1 MDSNKIKDMAIRHV
15 EKVVLGIFVCVSG
28 FLVYQ
33 AMQLPDFTKQP
44 TRLRD
49 DANRVKNEVDDD
61 HTDEIIPLR
70 ELSNFDIL
78 TRTKKTLEAV
88 DPVPTYDLAEWQE
101 IPRND
106 AFKRRDPQLYAPL
119 ALKMSG
125 VIGTMAIRSKDGQY
139 ELAELEPADPVVV
152 VEEKKT
158 RPKRKPRRSRR
169 GGDPSMEGMGM
180 EGMGMEDMGLGGEM
194 AGMMDGAEGGMM
206 DMMGGMTPAGP
217 PVRRLDPQDN
227 MSIYQVP
234 ASLSDFK
241 TGAPMKA
248 APMVA
253 RFIAGT
259 AVIPHKAIYNA
270 FRTALADSTN
280 YRPQDRDTPKYW
292 NFQVQRADVTDRPVD
307 QIAEGD
313 WVVRKDRVFHTQVAA
328 VVWAGT
334 APELVPSDYRDDLL
348 TMWIPPML
356 LDDYSNFV
364 LHPMIPM
371 ISKLELE
378 LQNKPILETVNPFER
393 INEDGTF
400 KGIDINRTDVNLNA
414 TTGNPMMPGMRDM
427 EGMATSSSPYG
438 FAGVEAN
445 PVEHKLIRFYDFDYS
460 FDKDSPKP
468 GRKYVYR
475 IRVSV
480 KDPNFP
486 DNPLLQPLAKTLHP
500 ESYERVSALQAKAEK
515 DYAPVRARG
524 GRDPISK
531 FRQFERW
538 TPWSEPSDPVSLP
551 TENTVLA
558 GPVVP
563 AAVKTMKWQGR
574 NVPFAK
580 NEPTGKMVVSKF
592 DTALKTRVP
601 MQIEATEG
609 TVLSKTADSADVI
622 DPLTLEIKKLP
633 KAKITNRTTVI
644 ALEGGNPLQIVTNDE
659 MKEPGQYLLFKD
671 NGELDVSDE
680 IDDMQQYRIY
690 SFAEERGE

>member
-1 MDSNKIKDMAIRHV
+1 MDSNKIKELAIRHV
-15 EKVVLGIFVCVSG
+15 EKVVLGIFACVSAL
-28 FLVYQ
+28 LVYQ
-33 AMQLPDFTKQP
+33 ALQLPDFTKQP
-44 TRLRD
+44 NRLRD
-49 DANRVKNEVDDD
+49 DAIRVKNEVDDD
-61 HTDEIIPLR
+61 HTDEIVSQR
-70 ELSNFDIL
+70 EQTNFDIL

-88 DPVPTYDLAEWQE
+88 NPAPAYELAEWQE

-106 AFKRRDPQLYAPL
+106 SFKRRDPQLYAPL
-119 ALKMSG
+119 ALKMRG
-125 VIGTMAIRSKDGQY
+125 VIGTMAIRSKDGEY
-139 ELAELEPADPVVV
+139 ELAALEPADPVEV
-152 VEEKKT
+152 VEEK
-158 RPKRKPRRSRR
+158 RPRPRRRTRRGNRR
-169 GGDPSMEGMGM
+169 GGQMEGMDMGMEMEMGM
-180 EGMGMEDMGLGGEM
+180 EGMPGGGPMGEM
-194 AGMMDGAEGGMM
+194 PGGPESGMME
-206 DMMGGMTPAGP
+206 MMGGMPMAGP
-217 PVRRLDPQDN
+217 PVRTLDPQDN

-259 AVIPHKAIYNA
+259 AVIPHKAIYDA
-270 FRTALADSTN
+270 FRNALADSAN

-313 WVVRKDRVFHTQVAA
+313 WITRKDRVFHTQVAA
-328 VVWAGT
+328 IVWAGT
-334 APELVPSDYRDDLL
+334 APELVPADYRDDLL

-356 LDDYSNFV
+356 LDDYSDFV

-371 ISKLELE
+371 ISKRELE
-378 LQNKPILETVNPFER
+378 LQNQPTLETVNPFER
-393 INEDGTF
+393 IGEDGTF
-400 KGIDINRTDVNLNA
+400 QGIDINRTDVNLNA
-414 TTGNPMMPGMRDM
+414 APGNPMMPGMAGMGGR
-427 EGMATSSSPYG
+427 EGMASAASPYG
-438 FAGVEAN
+438 FSGVEAN
-445 PVEHKLIRFYDFDYS
+445 PAEHKLIRFYDFDYS

-500 ESYERVSALQAKAEK
+500 ESYERVSALQAKAEQ

-538 TPWSEPSDPVSLP
+538 TPWSEPSEPVSLP

-563 AAVKTMKWQGR
+563 AAVKTMKLRGR
-574 NVPFAK
+574 DVPYAK
-580 NEPTGKMVVSKF
+580 NEPTGKMVISKF
-592 DTALKTRVP
+592 DNTLKTRVP
-601 MQIEATEG
+601 MQIDATEG
-609 TVLSKTADSADVI
+609 TVLSKTAESTDVI
-622 DPLTLEIKKLP
+622 DPLTRQIK
-633 KAKITNRTTVI
+633 
-644 ALEGGNPLQIVTNDE
+644 
-659 MKEPGQYLLFKD
+659 
-671 NGELDVSDE
+671 
-680 IDDMQQYRIY
+680 
-690 SFAEERGE
+690 